1 MQDEHQEPD
10 AQLHLELNSPTATN
24 ALSSFLRAVV
34 KMRIDSATTKLSE
47 TSNTREKR
55 RLLRRTFA
63 LDYLDSKQTRRQL
76 QI

>member
-10 AQLHLELNSPTATN
+10 SQLRTELNSPTATN

-34 KMRIDSATTKLSE
+34 KMRIDSATIKLSE
-47 TSNTREKR
+47 TSNTRER
-55 RLLRRTFA
+55 RRHLRKTFA

>member
-1 MQDEHQEPD
+1 MQDEYQEPD
-10 AQLHLELNSPTATN
+10 SQLRSELNSPTATN
-24 ALSSFLRAVV
+24 ALSSFLRAIV

-47 TSNTREKR
+47 TSNTRERR
-55 RLLRRTFA
+55 RLLRKTFA